1 MQQMLQHDRSIYVA
15 EIGQILRSVNGSIRI
30 MSYFNGLVAARLWSA
45 NFLML
50 QLCCSKD
57 RSMNFAAA
65 NEEGARL
72 ARAPRSK
79 PA

>member
-1 MQQMLQHDRSIYVA
+1 MQQMLQHGRSIYVA
-15 EIGQILRSVNGSIRI
+15 KIGPILRSAVGSIRI
-30 MSYFNGLVAARLWSA
+30 INYFNNLVERNPKPAD
-45 NFLML
+45 FFML

-72 ARAPRSK
+72 ARAPRST